1 MAMTMETIPLP
12 LEIWEKA
19 KSITEIDRW
28 VLSHYP
34 KVVDRKRK
42 KGISFMTD
50 FLFLK
55 DKKVEIK
62 LRIEKDEVLA
72 VLPHT
77 DIADSGDDVEEAKK
91 NLKRTIEI
99 DYEYLSQ
106 DRMALSDRLLD
117 QLKYLEGLIGKDS

>member
-1 MAMTMETIPLP
+1 

-19 KSITEIDRW
+19 KSIKEIDKW
-28 VLSHYP
+28 VLFHYP
-34 KVVDRKRK
+34 QVVDRKRK

-55 DKKVEIK
+55 DKKIEIK
-62 LRIEKDEVLA
+62 LKIEKDEVLA

-77 DIADSGDDVEEAKK
+77 DIADSGDDAEEAKK

-99 DYEYLSQ
+99 DYEHLSQ
-106 DRMALSDRLLD
+106 DRVALSDRLLD

>member
-1 MAMTMETIPLP
+1 MAMETIPLP

-19 KSITEIDRW
+19 RSIKEIDKW
-28 VLSHYP
+28 VLFHYP
-34 KVVDRKRK
+34 QVVDRKRK

-62 LRIEKDEVLA
+62 LKIEKDEVLA

-77 DIADSGDDVEEAKK
+77 DIADSGDNAEEAKN
-91 NLKRTIEI
+91 NLKKTMEI
-99 DYEYLSQ
+99 DYEHLSQ
-106 DRMALSDRLLD
+106 DRENLSDRLLD

>member
-1 MAMTMETIPLP
+1 MTMETIPLP

-19 KSITEIDRW
+19 RSIKEIDKW
-28 VLSHYP
+28 VLFHYP
-34 KVVDRKRK
+34 QVVDRKRK
-42 KGISFMTD
+42 KRISFMTD

-62 LRIEKDEVLA
+62 LKIEKDEVLA

-77 DIADSGDDVEEAKK
+77 DIADSGDNAEEAKN
-91 NLKRTIEI
+91 NLKKTMEI
-99 DYEYLSQ
+99 DYEHLSQ
-106 DRMALSDRLLD
+106 DRENLSDRLLD